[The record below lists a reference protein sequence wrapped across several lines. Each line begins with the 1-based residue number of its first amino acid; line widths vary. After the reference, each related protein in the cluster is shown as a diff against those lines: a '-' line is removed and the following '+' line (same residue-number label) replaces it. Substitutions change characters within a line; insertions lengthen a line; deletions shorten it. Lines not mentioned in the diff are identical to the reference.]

1 MRRRDFIRLIGGAA
15 VAQPFALQA
24 QPVKL
29 PTIGFLGASSET
41 AWAPMVS
48 AFDLRL
54 RELGWIDGRT
64 VAIVYRWAEGKSD
77 RYGEIATEFVQLRV
91 DVILTVGSA
100 VAATKRATT
109 TIPIVFAAALD
120 PVASGFVDS
129 LARPGGNVTG
139 LSLQSSDIA
148 PKRIEILREVIPGLA
163 NLAVLANAGYAG
175 AARELAAIQETARGF
190 GLAVSALDI
199 NHAND
204 IAPAIESLKGSAQ
217 ALYLCTNSLVVSNVR
232 NINALARDAQ
242 VATMW
247 GAREYVL
254 AGGFI
259 SYGPNEVDQFRLAG
273 DYVDKILR
281 GSKPADIPVAQ
292 PTKID
297 LVVNLKVAKAVGL
310 AISETFLVR
319 ADEVI
324 E

>member
-175 AARELAAIQETARGF
+175 AARESAAIQETARGF